1 MRKIIHVDMDAYYAA
16 IEIREDPSLKGKCVI
31 VGGSPNGR
39 GVVCTC
45 SYEARKYGVRSGMSS
60 RQAWQLCPQ
69 GIFINSNFALYRQV
83 SKQIREIFRSYTDK
97 VETLSLDEAYL
108 DVTEN
113 KVDCSDAIKIA
124 RSIKSD
130 ILKTTQLT
138 CSAGVSF
145 NKFLA
150 KLASEMEKPD
160 GLYQITS
167 ENAREIL
174 FTLPIEKFHGIG
186 KVTATRMKKLGIHNG
201 KELYNMELAE
211 LLRHFGKVG
220 NYFHQVVRGIDE
232 REVISEA
239 DPKSLSCERTF
250 STDLSSIDEIME
262 YLQPLVERL
271 SSRMTAH
278 NIQAQNIGI
287 KIKYDNFQCITRSC
301 TLPELSSDAEL
312 LFKNAQ
318 RLLVENWDEN
328 RKIRLLG
335 VGVDRLDFGSSLNE
349 EQLEIPF

>member
-16 IEIREDPSLKGKCVI
+16 IEIREDPSLRGKCVI

-45 SYEARKYGVRSGMSS
+45 SYETRKYGVRSGMSS

-69 GIFINSNFALYRQV
+69 GVFINSNFGLYRQV

-113 KVDCSDAIKIA
+113 KVACSDAIKIA

-130 ILKTTQLT
+130 ILKSTRLT

-167 ENAREIL
+167 ENARDIL
-174 FTLPIEKFHGIG
+174 FALPIEKFHGIG

-201 KELYNMELAE
+201 EDLYNMELAE
-211 LLRHFGKVG
+211 LVRHFGKVG

-250 STDLSSIDEIME
+250 RTDLSSIDEIME
-262 YLQPLVERL
+262 YLQALVERL
-271 SSRMTAH
+271 SSRMTAR
-278 NIQAQNIGI
+278 NIQTQNIGI
-287 KIKYDNFQCITRSC
+287 KIKYDNFQCITRSG
-301 TLPELSSDAEL
+301 TLSAPSSDAEL
-312 LFKNAQ
+312 LFKFAQ

-335 VGVDRLDFGSSLNE
+335 VGVDRLDFSSSPNE

>member
-1 MRKIIHVDMDAYYAA
+1 MRKIIHVDMDAYFAA

-39 GVVCTC
+39 GVVSTC
-45 SYEARKYGVRSGMSS
+45 SYEARKYGVHSGMSS

-69 GIFINSNFALYRQV
+69 GIFVSSNFGLYRQV
-83 SKQIREIFRSYTDK
+83 SNQIRDIFRSYTDQ

-113 KVDCSDAIKIA
+113 KVDISDAIQIA
-124 RSIKSD
+124 QRIKHD
-130 ILKTTQLT
+130 ILQTTKLT

-160 GLYQITS
+160 GLCQITVQ
-167 ENAREIL
+167 NAQEIL
-174 FTLPIEKFHGIG
+174 FALPIEKFHGIG

-201 KELYNMELAE
+201 EDLYNKELTELV
-211 LLRHFGKVG
+211 RHFGKTG
-220 NYFHQVVRGIDE
+220 HYFHQVVRGIDN
-232 REVISEA
+232 REVISET

-250 STDLSSIDEIME
+250 RTDLFSIDEIVE
-262 YLQPLVERL
+262 YLQALVERL
-271 SSRMTAH
+271 STRMEAR
-278 NIQAQNIGI
+278 NIRTQNIGI

-301 TLPELSSDAEL
+301 ALAEPSSNADL
-312 LFKNAQ
+312 LFETAQ

-335 VGVDRLDFGSSLNE
+335 VGVDRLDFGSSLIE